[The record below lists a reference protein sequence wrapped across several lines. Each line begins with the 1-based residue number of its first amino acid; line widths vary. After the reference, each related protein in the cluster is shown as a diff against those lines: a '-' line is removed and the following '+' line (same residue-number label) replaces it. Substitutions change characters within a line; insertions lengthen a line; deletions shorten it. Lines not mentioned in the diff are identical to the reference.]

1 MDVYETVA
9 SDLFEMAQYW
19 IARKAAFLAD
29 ATCEFERL
37 VDPALSY
44 EPDPAPNHI
53 VAFNQAFTEWVLFER
68 ELRDGMTP
76 LQLFVVE
83 RPVALSPAAY
93 DRLRYVE
100 QSHFFSRFLIEEKD
114 LACGANV
121 LMDTRSGCCYEV
133 FDPHLAQTERWRDG
147 VIAERIACVDG
158 IWIGVG
164 QLYLYD
170 LAPADETRDDGPG
183 EVHAEDL
190 ECGVDTS
197 QIGFYLRLVR
207 DVMGVDGRY
216 AHTMKIRSP
225 E

>member
-9 SDLFEMAQYW
+9 SDLSEMAQYW
-19 IARKAAFLAD
+19 IARKAAFLDD
-29 ATCEFERL
+29 AAREFERL

-44 EPDPAPNHI
+44 EPDPAPNQI

-76 LQLFVVE
+76 LQLFVAE

-93 DRLRYVE
+93 DRLRCVE
-100 QSHFFSRFLIEEKD
+100 QSHYFSRFSIEDKD
-114 LACGANV
+114 AARGVNV
-121 LMDTRSGCCYEV
+121 LVDTRSGCRYEV
-133 FDPHLAQTERWRDG
+133 LDPHLAQTERWRDG
-147 VIAERIACVDG
+147 VIAERIACVEG
-158 IWIGVG
+158 IWVGVG

-170 LAPADETRDDGPG
+170 VASADATKGDGPG
-183 EVHAEDL
+183 EVHPEDL

-197 QIGFYLRLVR
+197 QLSFCLRLVR
-207 DVMGVDGRY
+207 DVVGTDGRY
-216 AHTMKIRSP
+216 AHTMKICSP

>member
-1 MDVYETVA
+1 MDMYETVA
-9 SDLFEMAQYW
+9 NDLFEMAQYW

-29 ATCEFERL
+29 AAREFERF

-44 EPDPAPNHI
+44 EPDPAPNQI

-83 RPVALSPAAY
+83 HPVALPSAAY
-93 DRLRYVE
+93 DRLRCVE
-100 QSHFFSRFLIEEKD
+100 QSHFFSRFSIEDKYVVR
-114 LACGANV
+114 GVNV
-121 LMDTRSGCCYEV
+121 LVDTRSGRRYEV
-133 FDPHLAQTERWRDG
+133 LDPHLTQTERWRDG

-158 IWIGVG
+158 VWLGVG

-170 LAPADETRDDGPG
+170 VAPAGTTKGDGPG
-183 EVHAEDL
+183 EVHVEDL
-190 ECGVDTS
+190 EHGVDTS

-216 AHTMKIRSP
+216 ASTMKIRCP